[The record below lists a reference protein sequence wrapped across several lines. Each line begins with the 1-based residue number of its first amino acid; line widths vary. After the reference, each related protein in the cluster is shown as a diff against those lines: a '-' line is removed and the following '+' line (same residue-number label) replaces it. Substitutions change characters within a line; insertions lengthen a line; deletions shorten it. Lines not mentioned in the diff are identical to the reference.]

1 MLELQLINA
10 DLLLVF
16 GNFDLMG
23 SCNVNE
29 LSFEVLC

>member
-23 SCNVNE
+23 SGYIDE